1 MMSLSSL
8 PALFAEAAAPAAPA
22 TPQGATNPLTMVGWM
37 AIMVFMFY
45 FLFIR
50 PQNKKAKEHAELLKT
65 VRPGDKVVTSGGI
78 HGVIL
83 TVKEKTISI
92 RSGESKL
99 EIQKGAISE
108 VLERGS
114 EAS

>member
-1 MMSLSSL
+1 MMSLNSL
-8 PALFAEAAAPAAPA
+8 PALFAEAAAPAAPQ
-22 TPQGATNPLTMVGWM
+22 TGAANPMTMIGWM
-37 AIMVFMFY
+37 VIMVFMFY

-65 VRPGDKVVTSGGI
+65 VRPGDKVVTGGGI

-83 TVKEKTISI
+83 TVKEKTILI

-108 VLERGS
+108 VLERGT